1 MIVVTPSEYQQTS
14 QRIAFVRYPTKST
27 NFILLMR
34 RHEKALSKAGLCKKA
49 NSLKYALKKK
59 HKNLL
64 KQSEL
69 LE

>member
-1 MIVVTPSEYQQTS
+1 
-14 QRIAFVRYPTKST
+14 
-27 NFILLMR
+27 MR

-59 HKNLL
+59 KHKNLL